1 MFRPQ
6 LWKWKLHSC
15 PFHHNDDDEDDDDGE
30 DDDGGE
36 EKEGNDNAGDNDHGD
51 DIDEL
56 LKMWTKIKQQMYS
69 KVLSKLGSPGAPQMM
84 IQGNARAF

>member
-15 PFHHNDDDEDDDDGE
+15 PFHHNDNDEDDDDGE
-30 DDDGGE
+30 E
-36 EKEGNDNAGDNDHGD
+36 EEEGNDDAGDNDHGD

-56 LKMWTKIKQQMYS
+56 LKMCTKIKQQMYT
-69 KVLSKLGSPGAPQMM
+69 KVLSKLGSPSAAQMM